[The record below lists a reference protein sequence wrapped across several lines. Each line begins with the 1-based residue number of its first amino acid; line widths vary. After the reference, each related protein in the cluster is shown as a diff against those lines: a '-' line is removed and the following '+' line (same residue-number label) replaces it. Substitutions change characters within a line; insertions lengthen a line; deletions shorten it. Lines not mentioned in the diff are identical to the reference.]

1 MIFSV
6 KTFFSR
12 HLSIASILY
21 AFVVLGRCSYSF
33 IVTPSAITLENYS
46 FTYQNVGTCFKSIP
60 LQSNL
65 QEGPPFLLVNS
76 NERFLRNRI
85 SIPLYN
91 SLKDNEDKINGVNL
105 NQKDGNVDEESKDD
119 KHPGKD
125 IDQLKKALENA
136 KSNLDTCTSPGAGIE
151 DPWEAAETAYADLIY
166 TSTSFQNKTLSEE
179 ELMDL
184 SKGGTMWE
192 EGSTRQ
198 STKGKG
204 ILKEISS
211 LFGSLA
217 GGAHIVRQDDGRI

>member
-1 MIFSV
+1 MS
-6 KTFFSR
+6 TQRFFDKAQEAGVRCVPHDNQGVLMSFRVARIMRCKDTYAEIR
-12 HLSIASILY
+12 HETRAM
-21 AFVVLGRCSYSF
+21 
-33 IVTPSAITLENYS
+33 
-46 FTYQNVGTCFKSIP
+46 
-60 LQSNL
+60 
-65 QEGPPFLLVNS
+65 
-76 NERFLRNRI
+76 
-85 SIPLYN
+85 
-91 SLKDNEDKINGVNL
+91 
-105 NQKDGNVDEESKDD
+105 DD
-119 KHPGKD
+119 L
-125 IDQLKKALENA
+125 LKKALENA
-136 KSNLDTCTSPGAGIE
+136 KSNLEDCTSPGAGIE

-166 TSTSFQNKTLSEE
+166 TSSSFQNKTLSEE